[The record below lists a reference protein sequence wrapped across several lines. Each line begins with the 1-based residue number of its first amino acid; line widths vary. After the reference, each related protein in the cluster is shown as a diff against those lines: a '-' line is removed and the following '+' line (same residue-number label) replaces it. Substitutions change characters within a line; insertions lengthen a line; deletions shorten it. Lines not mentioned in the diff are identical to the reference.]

1 MWRAPAR
8 RGIDKHMHDAYTY
21 TVTTNL
27 RTANLIGALA
37 VAVTDQMAPA
47 VDSATGRGAMAPA
60 ALVTLHHSPDL
71 WIGELAR
78 VLGLTH
84 PGTVRLV
91 DRLEADGLVV
101 RRAASDGRAVALR
114 LSPAGQQAAR
124 RVLAARAEVLERAL
138 SGFTAAETR
147 QLTSFVARILGA
159 LTTDVDVADHMCR
172 LCDER
177 ACPAA
182 TCPVEQAIID
192 ER

>member
-1 MWRAPAR
+1 MT
-8 RGIDKHMHDAYTY
+8 K
-21 TVTTNL
+21 NS

-37 VAVTDQMAPA
+37 VAVTDQLASA
-47 VDSATGRGAMAPA
+47 VETATGRGAMAPA
-60 ALVTLHHSPDL
+60 ALVTLHHAPDL
-71 WIGELAR
+71 RIGGLAR

-84 PGTVRLV
+84 PGAVRLV

-101 RRAASDGRAVALR
+101 RRGSTDGRAVALR

-124 RVLAARAEVLERAL
+124 RVLAARADVLEGPL

-147 QLTSFVARILGA
+147 QLTSFVARMLAA
-159 LTTDVDVADHMCR
+159 LTTDVDVADHLCR

-177 ACPAA
+177 ACPAV
-182 TCPVEQAIID
+182 TCPVEQAISG